1 MPAVAG
7 AIAGAYRI
15 LIVIRIIE
23 MPAVAG
29 MKVKITVMYEL

>member
-29 MKVKITVMYEL
+29 CFIYIASHM